1 MDDVMASVGR
11 DTAQTVV
18 CAPFVLGVAPG
29 VIVAGFDVH
38 RRQITFDALDTVTGE
53 LWRGQL
59 DSTAAAIQGWVGR
72 FPGRV
77 VHVAVEACTG
87 WLFVCRAVEA
97 AGGTVHLA
105 EPVETSALRGRKR
118 RAKTD
123 RADAKWLRQLLCE
136 GRLPESWCPPEHVR
150 QWRSRARLRNTLL
163 SERTGWIQR
172 IRATLY
178 HHGVAG
184 APDDLRTLA
193 GREFLTA
200 LELPTDAAERVRV
213 ALEIIDMLEIQ
224 LAGIERDLRALARHQ
239 NGCRALMS
247 QYGIGELSALV
258 TLVEL
263 GDVTRMHASRQAV
276 RMAGLDIGVHRS
288 DRHAQ
293 LGKLTRQGSAPL
305 RWALFEAAQSA
316 SHKTSPDYQDYHKLK
331 ARGLSHNRACM
342 TIARKLA
349 RRSYHLLRALG
360 PAALEPAHQKLQ
372 PSPTTD
378 EYRTCGQLP
387 KRPRHPRQAWR
398 PSKDRAA
405 AVAPPERPINHL
417 VTDSQL
423 WQSRA
428 QIRQGVHGAEPAW
441 RYLTT
446 RTSSDKQS
454 SAAAFRGACI
464 CPGRVGH
471 WPCS

>member
-1 MDDVMASVGR
+1 M
-11 DTAQTVV
+11 
-18 CAPFVLGVAPG
+18 
-29 VIVAGFDVH
+29 
-38 RRQITFDALDTVTGE
+38 
-53 LWRGQL
+53 
-59 DSTAAAIQGWVGR
+59 VGR

-305 RWALFEAAQSA
+305 RWALEAAQSA

-360 PAALEPAHQKLQ
+360 PAALDP
-372 PSPTTD
+372 PDNPPRRSTTPTSPHVND
-378 EYRTCGQLP
+378 ASQACGQLQE
-387 KRPRHPRQAWR
+387 RPRYPRPGVAAHQR
-398 PSKDRAA
+398 QSGRSRSTGTTNQPSRHRQPAL
-405 AVAPPERPINHL
+405 AVAGPDKAGRPR
-417 VTDSQL
+417 S
-423 WQSRA
+423 
-428 QIRQGVHGAEPAW
+428 
-441 RYLTT
+441 
-446 RTSSDKQS
+446 RTSLEVLDNTNEL
-454 SAAAFRGACI
+454 R
-464 CPGRVGH
+464 
-471 WPCS
+471 